1 MISKRVTIY
10 FLLLFVVNAKNTYEY
25 DLDDDKIEE
34 KKEELIKSSLLLQL
48 SSSLNLTIHH
58 ILIVTIGLLIA
69 VSVIGS
75 LMLSIVS
82 NILISMIRIKS
93 L

>member
-1 MISKRVTIY
+1 
-10 FLLLFVVNAKNTYEY
+10 VVNAENTYEY
-25 DLDDDKIEE
+25 DLDDDRIEE
-34 KKEELIKSSLLLQL
+34 ELMKSSLLLQL

-82 NILISMIRIKS
+82 NN
-93 L
+93 

>member
-82 NILISMIRIKS
+82 NN
-93 L
+93 